1 MSWED
6 ILKNR
11 RRNIKIPKRKSKKE
25 MGRAFTPSTINLD
38 RVNRQENI
46 KRLEKLRRE
55 VDEDKEQFPM
65 MKRRLQAFKK
75 TYEELEE
82 EGKEV
87 YEEFA
92 KDDEEYEGLTGKEAT
107 NFVQENSDIEITPDQ
122 QEKLFTISMSDAF
135 KRADNDLQIFF
146 EILG

>member
-1 MSWED
+1 MTWED
-6 ILKNR
+6 ILKNK

-92 KDDEEYEGLTGKEAT
+92 KDDEEYEGLTGREVYEIEKEK
-107 NFVQENSDIEITPDQ
+107 FMDFFDSFKDEYEKRLREIKELERKT
-122 QEKLFTISMSDAF
+122 
-135 KRADNDLQIFF
+135 R
-146 EILG
+146 

>member
-1 MSWED
+1 MTWED

-92 KDDEEYEGLTGKEAT
+92 KDDEEYEGLTGKE
-107 NFVQENSDIEITPDQ
+107 VYEIEK
-122 QEKLFTISMSDAF
+122 EKFMEFFDSF
-135 KRADNDLQIFF
+135 KDEYEKRLR
-146 EILG
+146 EIKELERKTR

>member
-1 MSWED
+1 MTWED

-38 RVNRQENI
+38 RVNRQENR

-92 KDDEEYEGLTGKEAT
+92 KDDEEYEGLTGKE
-107 NFVQENSDIEITPDQ
+107 VYEIEK
-122 QEKLFTISMSDAF
+122 EKFMEFFDSF
-135 KRADNDLQIFF
+135 KDEYEKRLR
-146 EILG
+146 EIKELERKTR

>member
-38 RVNRQENI
+38 RVNRQENR

-92 KDDEEYEGLTGKEAT
+92 KDDEEYEGLTGKE
-107 NFVQENSDIEITPDQ
+107 VYEIEK
-122 QEKLFTISMSDAF
+122 EKFMDFFDSF
-135 KRADNDLQIFF
+135 KDEYEKRLR
-146 EILG
+146 EIKELERKTR

>member
-1 MSWED
+1 MTWED

-92 KDDEEYEGLTGKEAT
+92 KDDEEYEGLSGREVYEIEKEK
-107 NFVQENSDIEITPDQ
+107 FMDFFDSFKDEYEKRLREIKELERKT
-122 QEKLFTISMSDAF
+122 
-135 KRADNDLQIFF
+135 R
-146 EILG
+146 

>member
-1 MSWED
+1 MTWED

-38 RVNRQENI
+38 RVNLQENR
-46 KRLEKLRRE
+46 KRLEELRRE
-55 VDEDKEQFPM
+55 VDEDREQFPM

-92 KDDEEYEGLTGKEAT
+92 KDDEEYEGLTGKE
-107 NFVQENSDIEITPDQ
+107 VYEIEK
-122 QEKLFTISMSDAF
+122 EKFMDFFDSF
-135 KRADNDLQIFF
+135 KDEYEKRLR
-146 EILG
+146 EIKELERKTR

>member
-1 MSWED
+1 MTWED

-25 MGRAFTPSTINLD
+25 MGRAFTPSAINLD

-92 KDDEEYEGLTGKEAT
+92 KDDEEYEGLTGREVYEIEKEK
-107 NFVQENSDIEITPDQ
+107 FMDFFDSFKDEYEKRLREIKELERKT
-122 QEKLFTISMSDAF
+122 
-135 KRADNDLQIFF
+135 R
-146 EILG
+146 